1 MKFGLSEAKI
11 AKFDKITEKYEEI
24 DPVQTIKETEISV
37 EAALNK
43 ETEKSLFGNSEAALR
58 AFTQE
63 MKEERDEL
71 CDKLYVLMRLYDRE
85 FADIR
90 LPHNLQMRITREQ
103 LEEDMSDD
111 KKWLIWFQIEALKI
125 DNYTEMRDYEAAVLH
140 EFNKIELR
148 TKFVMLAIAKRF
160 KLAEIGCGLIDGQ
173 VVYNYKTEDLE
184 HELSDDDDL
193 TNEIRKQVEKRFHC
207 KLK

>member
-1 MKFGLSEAKI
+1 MRFGLSDIKI

-24 DPVQTIKETEISV
+24 DHVRVIKGMEFSAEV
-37 EAALNK
+37 ALNK

-58 AFTQE
+58 ALTQE
-63 MKEERDEL
+63 LKEERDAL
-71 CDKLYVLMRLYDRE
+71 CDKLYVMMRLYDRK
-85 FADIR
+85 FADIQ
-90 LPHNLQMRITREQ
+90 LHHNLQMRITREQ
-103 LEEDMSDD
+103 LEADMSDD
-111 KKWLIWFQIEALKI
+111 EKLLIWVQIEALKI

-160 KLAEIGCGLIDGQ
+160 KLAEIGFGLIDRQ

-184 HELSDDDDL
+184 HELSGDDDF